1 MKEILKDFSTLFAN
15 GILVIC
21 LMVASFLVLINL
33 YHSKEVSYEYY
44 AELSEDDRYTSIKDS
59 IEVMKT
65 NVEAVPSS
73 NNPAASGVKQ
83 VIDRCITTLES
94 SSFYKL
100 DEKDYIHFKDI
111 YNANSELA
119 SELNNTCLFALS
131 YTTSNDI
138 LGNTEYASSYEP
150 VNTLVEEERNI
161 VITQTDYL
169 KNRLLANSTYSY
181 MTDTTRNS
189 IFNETEANLFLLVS
203 SYDRVTSSLE
213 RVTNWYVD
221 TFGGNN
227 V

>member
-83 VIDRCITTLES
+83 VIDRCITALES

>member
-83 VIDRCITTLES
+83 VIDRCITALES

-131 YTTSNDI
+131 YTTSNDV

-169 KNRLLANSTYSY
+169 KIAFWLIVL
-181 MTDTTRNS
+181 
-189 IFNETEANLFLLVS
+189 ILI
-203 SYDRVTSSLE
+203 
-213 RVTNWYVD
+213 
-221 TFGGNN
+221 
-227 V
+227 

>member
-83 VIDRCITTLES
+83 VIDRCITALES

-100 DEKDYIHFKDI
+100 AEKDYIHFKDI

>member
-83 VIDRCITTLES
+83 VIDRCITALES

-213 RVTNWYVD
+213 RVTN
-221 TFGGNN
+221 
-227 V
+227 

>member
-65 NVEAVPSS
+65 NIEAVPSS

-83 VIDRCITTLES
+83 VIDRCITALES

>member
-59 IEVMKT
+59 IEVMRT

-83 VIDRCITTLES
+83 VIDRCITALES

>member
-83 VIDRCITTLES
+83 VIDRCITALES

-100 DEKDYIHFKDI
+100 AEKDYIHFKDI

-131 YTTSNDI
+131 YTTSNDV

-213 RVTNWYVD
+213 RVTNWYAD

>member
-83 VIDRCITTLES
+83 VIDRCIIALES

>member
-83 VIDRCITTLES
+83 VIDRCITALES

-131 YTTSNDI
+131 YTTSNDV

>member
-44 AELSEDDRYTSIKDS
+44 AELSEDDCYTSIKDS

-65 NVEAVPSS
+65 NIEAVPSS

-83 VIDRCITTLES
+83 VIDRCITALES

>member
-83 VIDRCITTLES
+83 VIDRCITALES

-213 RVTNWYVD
+213 IVTNWYVD

>member
-1 MKEILKDFSTLFAN
+1 MKEILKDFSTFFAN

-83 VIDRCITTLES
+83 VIDRCITALES